1 LKAPKKTQLA
11 AKNAR
16 PRLWK
21 HWCKDKFCQV
31 RYEVRRCSE
40 QETSFALSCSKLRSH
55 GRKYTLLKKVLVT
68 FMELLGST
76 AVNGR
81 LGNYVPLHPSLRLR
95 VWYCYETIRL
105 YQRWEMSDY
114 AFHGNAITINHAERA
129 FPSCVETTARW
140 RRFSKS
146 LWRDVNQLCSSAK
159 PQPFKYVWKMFSAS
173 RRKYTTGKYGTGLN
187 GRGKLSKLRKMS
199 LEMEAT

>member
-1 LKAPKKTQLA
+1 MLHRVFETTDAKVSAVRGVTRSDGARGKKQVW
-11 AKNAR
+11 R
-16 PRLWK
+16 PHVRNWDLSEANLLYWKKYLW
-21 HWCKDKFCQV
+21 HCWNF
-31 RYEVRRCSE
+31 SA
-40 QETSFALSCSKLRSH
+40 FL
-55 GRKYTLLKKVLVT
+55 
-68 FMELLGST
+68 

-81 LGNYVPLHPSLRLR
+81 LGNYVPLRPSLRLW
-95 VWYCYETIRL
+95 VWLCWETIRL
-105 YQRWEMSDY
+105 YQRWETSDH
-114 AFHGNAITINHAERA
+114 AFHGNAIATNHAERA